1 MLLKVSGAVN
11 VLTILMQKSRKTVI
25 RIRDRG
31 LKSLAGF
38 ERGNKDTES
47 YKSR

>member
-1 MLLKVSGAVN
+1 MLLQVTEPAN
-11 VLTILMQKSRKTVI
+11 VLTILMWKSRKTVI
-25 RIRDRG
+25 KIRDRG

-38 ERGNKDTES
+38 VRGNKDAES